1 VKLIFK
7 PAILLLVLT
16 AGSSMAAR
24 GAPRVMENIHGYTF
38 AGDRL
43 QTFTRLVFDLGKVV
57 ETGDSKAL
65 HRKYVDAGV
74 EAGNPTGVLVSAIS
88 W

>member
-1 VKLIFK
+1 VQPIFK
-7 PAILLLVLT
+7 PAILILALT
-16 AGSSMAAR
+16 AASSMPAR
-24 GAPRVMENIHGYTF
+24 GAPELVENIHGYTF

-43 QTFTRLVFDLGKVV
+43 QTFTGLVFDLGKVV
-57 ETGDSKAL
+57 ETGDSEAL

-88 W
+88 R